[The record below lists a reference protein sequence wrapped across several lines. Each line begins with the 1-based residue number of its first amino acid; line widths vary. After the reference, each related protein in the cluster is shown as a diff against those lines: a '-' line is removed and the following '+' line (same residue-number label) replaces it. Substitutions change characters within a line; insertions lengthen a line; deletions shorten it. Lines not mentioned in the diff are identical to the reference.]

1 MPTTINDELTRIE
14 GAKADIATAIGNKG
28 VTVPANA
35 KIDDFADLIAAIQTG
50 GGGGGGGTDDTFEKV
65 IKRTITSVD
74 IPSGTTYIPDYFF
87 SGCTSLSSVTFPSS
101 LTEIRLRGFY
111 NCNLTTVDLRGT
123 GLTTISGNAFMYC
136 RNLEEVYIPST
147 ISSTIAAAAFNGCS
161 KLGKFVILATTPPSL
176 GPNVFANTLIES
188 GTGKIYVPNGYGNTY
203 KGATTWSPFANQIY
217 ELDSNGNIPT

>member
-1 MPTTINDELTRIE
+1 MPTINDELLRIE
-14 GAKADIATAIGNKG
+14 QAKAAIATAIGGKG

-35 KIDDFADLIAAIQTG
+35 KIDDYADLIDAIQTG
-50 GGGGGGGTDDTFEKV
+50 GGSDDTFEKV

-74 IPSGTTYIPDYFF
+74 IPSGITYIPDYFF

-111 NCNLTTVDLRGT
+111 NCNFTTVDLRGT

-136 RNLEEVYIPST
+136 LNLEEVYIPAD
-147 ISSTIAAAAFNGCS
+147 ISSFAAAAFSGCS
-161 KLGKFVILATTPPSL
+161 NLGKFVILAINPPSL
-176 GPNVFANTLIES
+176 GSNVFSNTPIAS

-203 KGATTWSPFANQIY
+203 KGHTNWSTYANQIY